1 MGFNLKYTVFFLP
14 YIPSLPLCKV
24 LSVLD
29 FIFVVGITDSNTF
42 ICNDYSLL
50 HYFSGKYN
58 VQISWFYNV
67 LIIAKLKARSAREW
81 SPIAKKIW

>member
-1 MGFNLKYTVFFLP
+1 M
-14 YIPSLPLCKV
+14 
-24 LSVLD
+24 LD

-67 LIIAKLKARSAREW
+67 LIIAKLQARSASEW